1 MRCMHAVTK
10 RGDQSVECQ
19 SEIVSWKSIEHHL
32 LLTWISCWKFTRVCE
47 YSECVAK
54 HGPSSLTLHYSQ
66 TNPPSYTQSKK
77 KTVLNTLATHNRM
90 NIYISHDLKNQA
102 CWDYNII
109 ASQKAPNKMCFKM
122 EQTLESMECL
132 SKHITLHYVQYPK
145 DLHNSAPGIAI
156 DDDRDDIGS
165 PLIPS
170 SIV

>member
-1 MRCMHAVTK
+1 
-10 RGDQSVECQ
+10 
-19 SEIVSWKSIEHHL
+19 
-32 LLTWISCWKFTRVCE
+32 
-47 YSECVAK
+47 
-54 HGPSSLTLHYSQ
+54 
-66 TNPPSYTQSKK
+66 
-77 KTVLNTLATHNRM
+77 
-90 NIYISHDLKNQA
+90 
-102 CWDYNII
+102 
-109 ASQKAPNKMCFKM
+109 MCFKM